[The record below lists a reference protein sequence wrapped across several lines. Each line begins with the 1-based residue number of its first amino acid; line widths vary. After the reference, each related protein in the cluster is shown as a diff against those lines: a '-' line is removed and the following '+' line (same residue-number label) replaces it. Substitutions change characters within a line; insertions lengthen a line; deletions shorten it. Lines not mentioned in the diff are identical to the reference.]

1 MNTSELGL
9 GQTFAKVF
17 SKVAV
22 GRRKAK
28 ISKKV
33 AKFFGGRAKVAGGG
47 VEPRATILY
56 GLENCSVSRL
66 QKVPFPWKIA
76 RCTRKEAEAIPNK
89 SRFCLKQLGKRRPH
103 QNRRDFW
110 SRNRVCAR
118 DFCETFAKV
127 AVLSCERKKGKLR

>member
-66 QKVPFPWKIA
+66 QKVPFPWKSRAA
-76 RCTRKEAEAIPNK
+76 RARKPKPYLTNHG
-89 SRFCLKQLGKRRPH
+89 F
-103 QNRRDFW
+103 
-110 SRNRVCAR
+110 V
-118 DFCETFAKV
+118 
-127 AVLSCERKKGKLR
+127 